1 MGLWPGHPGKCHPCD
16 LWSFNYTQFLESTVM
31 AEEEAKQ
38 KEALNATLKEYIA
51 EWRKT
56 REKEEEELKKLK
68 EKQAKRN
75 EIRAEQEKKINQQKK
90 EEEEKA
96 RKEEA
101 ERKAVEAEE
110 KKKKPLDLE
119 AMDSDE
125 LKSKAQELF
134 NIVVALETDK
144 YDYEQKKI
152 NQEREL
158 AELKEKQKAQL
169 RQKAIKK
176 GLDPEALVGKYPPMI
191 RMYSKYG
198 RRTDTRTY
206 DDRKKLYEG
215 GWEVI
220 RAETL
225 DAVWKEKY
233 EEWT

>member
-1 MGLWPGHPGKCHPCD
+1 MG
-16 LWSFNYTQFLESTVM
+16 
-31 AEEEAKQ
+31 
-38 KEALNATLKEYIA
+38 
-51 EWRKT
+51 
-56 REKEEEELKKLK
+56 EEELMKLK
-68 EKQAKRN
+68 EKQAKRK
-75 EIRAEQEKKINQQKK
+75 EIRAEQEKKLNQQKK
-90 EEEEKA
+90 EEEEKL
-96 RKEEA
+96 RKEEN
-101 ERKAVEAEE
+101 EKKAIEAEE
-110 KKKKPLDLE
+110 KKKRLEEAEAKRQEMLEAQKQEASSKKSTVGGDSGDARKEMSKTKEQLEEEKKIALSIRIKPLDLE

-125 LKSKAQELF
+125 LKAKAQELF
-134 NIVVALETDK
+134 NIVIALETDK

-158 AELKEKQKAQL
+158 QELKEKQKAQL

-191 RMYSKYG
+191 RMYSKYE

-225 DAVWKEKY
+225 
-233 EEWT
+233 

>member
-1 MGLWPGHPGKCHPCD
+1 MGLWPGHPGECHPSD
-16 LWSFNYTQFLESTVM
+16 LWTGSHSHNLQGAVM

-38 KEALNATLKEYIA
+38 KEALNNTLKEYIA

-68 EKQAKRN
+68 EKQAKRK

-110 KKKKPLDLE
+110 KEKKLALSIRIKPLALD

-125 LKSKAQELF
+125 LKAKAQELF

-169 RQKAIKK
+169 RQKAVKK

-191 RMYSKYG
+191 RVYSKYE
-198 RRTDTRTY
+198 RKTDTRTY
-206 DDRKKLYEG
+206 DDGKKLYEG

-220 RAETL
+220 RA
-225 DAVWKEKY
+225 
-233 EEWT
+233 